1 MNHVHRDFALSWEN
15 VLFVFSEDIE
25 NNVLC
30 NELVDS
36 ALINVNSAIL
46 KLTLH
51 FSSKRLNNISI

>member
-15 VLFVFSEDIE
+15 VLLVFSEDIE

-51 FSSKRLNNISI
+51 FSSKRLNNRI